1 MDPQLPFSPNY
12 LATNRLKGSPLTRK
26 EKDIIINVYCYFR
39 REDPES
45 KISDIVEEV
54 HRATLFSIASI
65 YRIKDEY
72 TKSNFHGTPIKDGR
86 KKCKKYQKHNS
97 RTYDNFIMS
106 AIRNKV
112 HRDFFQKN
120 EPPTLKKIHAAI
132 RQDTTLPN
140 LCISTVNRILK
151 ELGFVYSTRNRNSVL
166 IERPEITEWRHN
178 YLRKIK
184 NYRQLNNPIIYT
196 DETWV
201 NAGHT

>member
-1 MDPQLPFSPNY
+1 MS
-12 LATNRLKGSPLTRK
+12 TV
-26 EKDIIINVYCYFR
+26 IFR

-166 IERPEITEWRHN
+166 IERPEITDW
-178 YLRKIK
+178 
-184 NYRQLNNPIIYT
+184 PT
-196 DETWV
+196 
-201 NAGHT
+201 